1 GRGLRRL
8 SRWALGRVGV
18 GWQPGGRAGRGGSA
32 VMNEW
37 AAAPPA
43 QFHFVSGAATHIG
56 RVRKLNEDS
65 YLDRADLGLWA
76 VADGMGGHDAG
87 DHASQLTVAALDQ
100 IPPPSGAPA
109 FLSSVKAALRAANGE
124 LRREAAGR
132 GPRSIIAST
141 VVPLPVYR
149 QHYACVWAGD
159 SRLYRLRDETL
170 QQISRDHSHVQELIE
185 VQLLSP
191 QEARN
196 HPYSNVVT
204 RAVGA
209 ADEVELETCHDRLR
223 AGDLFLLCSDG
234 LSKEV
239 EDDEIRAILMRET
252 LFDEPYALNASAI
265 AT

>member
-1 GRGLRRL
+1 
-8 SRWALGRVGV
+8 
-18 GWQPGGRAGRGGSA
+18 
-32 VMNEW
+32 MNEW
-37 AAAPPA
+37 AAVPAPR
-43 QFHFVSGAATHIG
+43 FDFVSGAATHVG

-87 DHASQLTVAALDQ
+87 DHASRLTVAALGE
-100 IPPPSGAPA
+100 IPLPSGAPA
-109 FLSSVKAALRAANGE
+109 FLSSVKVALHTANAE

-132 GPRSIIAST
+132 GPGRIIAST
-141 VVPLPVYR
+141 VVTLLTYG

-159 SRLYRLRDETL
+159 SRLYRLREETL
-170 QQISRDHSHVQELIE
+170 QQISRDHSHVQELVE

-209 ADEVELETCHDRLR
+209 ADELELETCHDRLR
-223 AGDLFLLCSDG
+223 PGDLFLLCSDG

-239 EDDEIRAILMRET
+239 EDDEIRAILMRES
-252 LFDEPYALNASAI
+252 LFDAPYALIESAL
-265 AT
+265 AHGGSDNVTVVAVQCRAADG

>member
-1 GRGLRRL
+1 
-8 SRWALGRVGV
+8 
-18 GWQPGGRAGRGGSA
+18 
-32 VMNEW
+32 MNEW
-37 AAAPPA
+37 AAAPAP
-43 QFHFVSGAATHIG
+43 QFHFASGAATHVG

-87 DHASQLTVAALDQ
+87 DHASRLTVAALGQ
-100 IPPPSGAPA
+100 IPLPSGAPA
-109 FLSSVKAALRAANGE
+109 FLSSVKAALRAVNAE

-132 GPRSIIAST
+132 GPGRIIAST
-141 VVPLPVYR
+141 VVTLLAYG

-170 QQISRDHSHVQELIE
+170 LQISRDHSHVQELVE

-209 ADEVELETCHDRLR
+209 ADELELETCHDRLR
-223 AGDLFLLCSDG
+223 PGDLFLLCSDG

-239 EDDEIRAILMRET
+239 EDDEIRAILMRES
-252 LFDEPYALNASAI
+252 LFDAPYVLIESAI
-265 AT
+265 